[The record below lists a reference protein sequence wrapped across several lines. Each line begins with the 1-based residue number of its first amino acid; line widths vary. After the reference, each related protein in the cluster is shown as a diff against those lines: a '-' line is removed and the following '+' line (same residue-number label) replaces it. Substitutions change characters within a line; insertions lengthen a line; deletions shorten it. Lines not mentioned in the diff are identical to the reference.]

1 MQYLLFRHTL
11 AKQNLSCLKELEI
24 NQPVL
29 VILDRGYPSL
39 ELIDFLE
46 TNRINYLIRLSC
58 NDYIKER
65 VHMVSS
71 DEVVCLKH
79 TYARLEK
86 IHKKQPQR
94 YEHMKEKKE
103 TFTRMI
109 KKQLPSG
116 QELTFITNLPDNFTS
131 QQIQNLYYQRWEI
144 EKKYHTLKNK
154 MKLESV
160 TGKSSIYV
168 YQDFYAQI
176 LVYNMMQD
184 IRRNADY
191 EAKQKGY
198 QKGNKYCMHTNENIA
213 IGLFKESMIKIIL
226 EKNAIKKEF
235 LLLKLQIEM
244 EEHVL
249 PKRKLLGYKHKRRK
263 NISNKYKNN
272 QKNSF

>member
-1 MQYLLFRHTL
+1 M
-11 AKQNLSCLKELEI
+11 
-24 NQPVL
+24 
-29 VILDRGYPSL
+29 ILDRRYPSL
-39 ELIDFLE
+39 EFIYFLE
-46 TNRINYLIRLSC
+46 ANGINYLFRLSY
-58 NDYIKER
+58 NDYTKER
-65 VHMVSS
+65 IYMTCS
-71 DEVVCLKH
+71 DELICLKH
-79 TYARLEK
+79 IYARLEK
-86 IHKKQPQR
+86 IRKKHPQR

-109 KKQLPSG
+109 KRQLPSG
-116 QELTFITNLPDNFTS
+116 QEWIFITNLPNTFTS

-191 EAKQKGY
+191 EVQQKRY

-213 IGLFKESMIKIIL
+213 IGLFKEGMIKIIK
-226 EKNAIKKEF
+226 EENPIKKKF
-235 LLLKLQIEM
+235 LLLKLQTEM
-244 EEHVL
+244 EEHIL
-249 PKRKLLGYKHKRRK
+249 PKRKLPGHERQK